1 MKAGDVFCFI
11 NFTFKDGEKAEKK
24 LLIILN
30 TPENDEPYLGC
41 LTTSQQKSKI
51 KQLGCHYKQN
61 YYFVDSK
68 QDGFDKDTWIVFDYI
83 YLLPQEKILNAKLK
97 DGSHDLFEL
106 DSSLWSALK
115 NCISKSKDI
124 EQDYLEMILR

>member
-11 NFTFKDGEKAEKK
+11 NFVFKDGQSSEKK

-30 TPENDEPYLGC
+30 TPQNDEPYLCC
-41 LTTSQQKSKI
+41 LTTSQQKSKS
-51 KQLGCHYKQN
+51 KQLGCHSEKN
-61 YYFVDSK
+61 YYFVDSN
-68 QDGFDKDTWIVFDYI
+68 QDGFEKDTWIVFDFI
-83 YLLPQEKILNAKLK
+83 YVLQQEKILNTKLI

-106 DSSLWSALK
+106 DSSLWKALK

-124 EQDYLEMILR
+124 EQDYLEMIMR